1 MVTPAPRVN
10 LARRRRA
17 QGRARHGLAP
27 AVAAAPP
34 AKPAV
39 PSSPLKLNGI
49 GDFLGFAGS
58 PLGAGFSGRVAGGG
72 AGHGGVGAPRTPSPA
87 ATDKAIAGAEAAG
100 ANAGADDDAMSDK
113 IDAEVQ
119 AELQKG
125 EEEEEE
131 SDGGGTQAVREG
143 SELDTAI
150 EKHYGTFGAGTH
162 HFEILDH
169 KHMTQIGRGLY
180 GVPCTLCRRIP
191 ADLNKKNA
199 TTVFRVLKSAHPGAR
214 DGAGYDSRKRERE
227 EEQWSEF
234 DEEVQ
239 IVCRYCHMK
248 APRSTK
254 RSRNS
259 N

>member
-1 MVTPAPRVN
+1 M
-10 LARRRRA
+10 
-17 QGRARHGLAP
+17 
-27 AVAAAPP
+27 
-34 AKPAV
+34 
-39 PSSPLKLNGI
+39 
-49 GDFLGFAGS
+49 
-58 PLGAGFSGRVAGGG
+58 
-72 AGHGGVGAPRTPSPA
+72 
-87 ATDKAIAGAEAAG
+87 
-100 ANAGADDDAMSDK
+100 
-113 IDAEVQ
+113 
-119 AELQKG
+119 
-125 EEEEEE
+125 
-131 SDGGGTQAVREG
+131 REG

-199 TTVFRVLKSAHPGAR
+199 TTVFRVLKTAHPGAR

-227 EEQWSEF
+227 EEQWSGL